1 MLDSIK
7 SKAVWGYFIKS
18 IEIKKEILMTRDLD
32 ILEDEKVNCYSCM
45 VQLSVEDYLNMVSRT
60 FEKRGGLEGQRDT
73 LKTTTAIRIR
83 KRMVQDIEAG
93 ALIPPIVLGVIVSSN
108 TFSKLKTLKD
118 KDSFLALM
126 QEIDSDSISIIDG
139 MQRTTALHEARKKKD
154 ISKNKIRIE
163 YWIASQ
169 VNSLTYRML
178 VLNTGQVPWNIRR
191 QIEIVFRSII
201 KELKQKST
209 CVEILEIND
218 ERRSSSPGQFQADNI
233 IELFLVFGA
242 RKEKIDLQE
251 RLADEFMRQD
261 FIESAA
267 NSNFTN
273 IFYEV
278 INYLGKFDQA
288 IATYKDENSE
298 EYFKDGNLFR
308 KSQPACVGF
317 VTAIGL
323 SVLGRAGSNYS
334 PERQNE
340 KWNKIKNDAD
350 KMLERISSL
359 KTNELK
365 YFLDFPTLNELIGKK
380 PAKSNERE
388 FFLHAFKIL
397 IEEDFK
403 VENMTPC
410 WRAY

>member
-1 MLDSIK
+1 
-7 SKAVWGYFIKS
+7 
-18 IEIKKEILMTRDLD
+18 MTKNID
-32 ILEDEKVNCYSCM
+32 ILKDEKVNCYSIM
-45 VQLSVEDYLNMVSRT
+45 VQLSVEEYLNMVNRT
-60 FEKRGGLEGQRDT
+60 FEDRGGLEGQRDT

-93 ALIPPIVLGVIVSSN
+93 ALIPPIVLGVIVLQD
-108 TFSKLKTLKD
+108 TFSELDKLLKD
-118 KDSFLALM
+118 RDSFLALM
-126 QEIDSDSISIIDG
+126 ATIDPDSISIIDG
-139 MQRTTALHEARKKKD
+139 MQRTTALYEAQKKTD

-201 KELKQKST
+201 KELKDKCTS
-209 CVEILEIND
+209 VDILEID
-218 ERRSSSPGQFQADNI
+218 EERRSSSPGQFQADNI

-273 IFYEV
+273 IFYEL
-278 INYLGKFDQA
+278 IDYLGKFDKA
-288 IATYKDENSE
+288 IATYKDEYSE

-317 VTAIGL
+317 ITAIGL
-323 SVLGRAGSNYS
+323 SILGRPGSDPNS
-334 PERQNE
+334 ERANE
-340 KWNKIKNDAD
+340 KWNQIKNDAEQ
-350 KMLERISSL
+350 MLQRLSELDSSQMR
-359 KTNELK
+359 T
-365 YFLDFPTLNELIGKK
+365 FLDFQVLNELIGKK

-388 FFLHAFKIL
+388 FFLQAFKIL
-397 IEEDFK
+397 IEENFK
-403 VENMTPC
+403 IENMTPC

>member
-1 MLDSIK
+1 
-7 SKAVWGYFIKS
+7 
-18 IEIKKEILMTRDLD
+18 MTKNID
-32 ILEDEKVNCYSCM
+32 ILKDEKVNCYSIM
-45 VQLSVEDYLNMVSRT
+45 VQLSVEEYLNMVNRT
-60 FEKRGGLEGQRDT
+60 FEDRGGLEGQRDT

-93 ALIPPIVLGVIVSSN
+93 ALIPPIVLGVIVLQD
-108 TFSKLKTLKD
+108 TFSELDKLLKD
-118 KDSFLALM
+118 RDSFLALM
-126 QEIDSDSISIIDG
+126 ATIDPDSISIIDG
-139 MQRTTALHEARKKKD
+139 MQRTTALYEAQKKTD

-201 KELKQKST
+201 KELKDKCTS
-209 CVEILEIND
+209 VDILEID
-218 ERRSSSPGQFQADNI
+218 EERRSSSSGQFQADNI

-273 IFYEV
+273 IFYEL
-278 INYLGKFDQA
+278 IDYLGKFDKA
-288 IATYKDENSE
+288 IATYKDEYSE

-317 VTAIGL
+317 ITAIGL
-323 SVLGRAGSNYS
+323 SILGRPGSDPNS
-334 PERQNE
+334 ERANE
-340 KWNKIKNDAD
+340 KWNQIKNDAEQ
-350 KMLERISSL
+350 MLQRLSELDSSQMR
-359 KTNELK
+359 T
-365 YFLDFPTLNELIGKK
+365 FLDFQVLNELIGKK

-388 FFLHAFKIL
+388 FFLQAFKIL
-397 IEEDFK
+397 IEENFK
-403 VENMTPC
+403 IENMTPC

>member
-1 MLDSIK
+1 
-7 SKAVWGYFIKS
+7 
-18 IEIKKEILMTRDLD
+18 MTKNID
-32 ILEDEKVNCYSCM
+32 ILKDEKVNCYSIM
-45 VQLSVEDYLNMVSRT
+45 VQLSVEEYLNMVNRT
-60 FEKRGGLEGQRDT
+60 FEDRGGLEGQRDT

-93 ALIPPIVLGVIVSSN
+93 ALIPPIVLGVIVLQD
-108 TFSKLKTLKD
+108 TFSELDKLLKD
-118 KDSFLALM
+118 RDSFLALM
-126 QEIDSDSISIIDG
+126 ATIDPDSISIIDG
-139 MQRTTALHEARKKKD
+139 MQRTTALYEAQKKTD

-201 KELKQKST
+201 KELKDKCTS
-209 CVEILEIND
+209 VDILEID
-218 ERRSSSPGQFQADNI
+218 EERRSSSPGQFQADNI

-273 IFYEV
+273 IFYEL
-278 INYLGKFDQA
+278 IDYLGKFDKA
-288 IATYKDENSE
+288 IATYKDEYSE

-317 VTAIGL
+317 ITAIGL
-323 SVLGRAGSNYS
+323 SILGRPGSDPNS
-334 PERQNE
+334 ERANE
-340 KWNKIKNDAD
+340 KWNQIKNDAQQ
-350 KMLERISSL
+350 MLQRLSELDSSQMR
-359 KTNELK
+359 T
-365 YFLDFPTLNELIGKK
+365 FLDFQVLNELIGKK

-388 FFLHAFKIL
+388 FFLQAFKIL
-397 IEEDFK
+397 IEENFK
-403 VENMTPC
+403 IENMTPC

>member
-1 MLDSIK
+1 
-7 SKAVWGYFIKS
+7 
-18 IEIKKEILMTRDLD
+18 MTKNID
-32 ILEDEKVNCYSCM
+32 ILKDEKVNCYSII
-45 VQLSVEDYLNMVSRT
+45 VQLSVEEYLNMVNRT
-60 FEKRGGLEGQRDT
+60 FENRGGLEGQRDT

-93 ALIPPIVLGVIVSSN
+93 ALIPPIVLGVIVLQD
-108 TFSKLKTLKD
+108 TFSELDKLLKD
-118 KDSFLALM
+118 RDSFLALM
-126 QEIDSDSISIIDG
+126 ATIDPDSISIIDG
-139 MQRTTALHEARKKKD
+139 MQRTTALYEAQKKTD

-201 KELKQKST
+201 KELKDKCTS
-209 CVEILEIND
+209 VDILEID
-218 ERRSSSPGQFQADNI
+218 EERRSSSPGQFQADNI

-267 NSNFTN
+267 NSNFTS

-278 INYLGKFDQA
+278 IDYLGKFDKG
-288 IATYKDENSE
+288 IATYKDESSE

-323 SVLGRAGSNYS
+323 SILGRPGSDPNS
-334 PERQNE
+334 ERANE
-340 KWNKIKNDAD
+340 KWNQIKNDAEQ
-350 KMLERISSL
+350 MLQRLSKLDSSQMR
-359 KTNELK
+359 T
-365 YFLDFPTLNELIGKK
+365 FLDFQVLNELIGKK

-388 FFLHAFKIL
+388 FFLQAFKIL
-397 IEEDFK
+397 IEENFK
-403 VENMTPC
+403 IENMTPC